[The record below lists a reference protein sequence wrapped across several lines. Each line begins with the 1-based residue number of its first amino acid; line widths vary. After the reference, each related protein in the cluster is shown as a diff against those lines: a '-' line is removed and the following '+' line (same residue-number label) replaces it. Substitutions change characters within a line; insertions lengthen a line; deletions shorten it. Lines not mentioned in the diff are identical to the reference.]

1 MNLKNE
7 FCTLGLEVEE
17 FGKSTVAIRTHP
29 QILKNLDF
37 HGLIQSALEEI
48 ESDEI
53 KGETDGILRKIAKI
67 MACKGAVKAG
77 QRLSP
82 QEIQSLLDRRKE
94 EIVTD
99 FCPHGRPTTLEFK
112 MSELEKQFKRT

>member
-1 MNLKNE
+1 MIPELIELTPSDFVTIMNIKNE

-53 KGETDGILRKIAKI
+53 KGETDGILRKIAKNNGLQRC
-67 MACKGAVKAG
+67 CKGRSAVVSTRDSVVTG
-77 QRLSP
+77 P
-82 QEIQSLLDRRKE
+82 KE
-94 EIVTD
+94 RGN
-99 FCPHGRPTTLEFK
+99 CY
-112 MSELEKQFKRT
+112 

>member
-1 MNLKNE
+1 MSLRNE
-7 FCTLGLEVEE
+7 FCTLGLEIEE
-17 FGKSTVAIRTHP
+17 FGKSTTAIRTHP

-37 HGLIQSALEEI
+37 HGLIQSVLEEI
-48 ESDEI
+48 DSDEI
-53 KGETDGILRKIAKI
+53 KGETDSISRKIAKI

-77 QRLSP
+77 QRLTS
-82 QEIQSLLDRRKE
+82 QEIQSLLERRKN